1 MFNRKFSASKSPTF
15 HILTV
20 AKNCAHS
27 ISEKGICDLK
37 LVKKK
42 RNSKIVEHF
51 IAREILKESE
61 QVYGILKR

>member
-1 MFNRKFSASKSPTF
+1 MHK
-15 HILTV
+15 HV

-37 LVKKK
+37 LIKKK
-42 RNSKIVEHF
+42 RNYKIVEHSL
-51 IAREILKESE
+51 AREILKESE